1 MKVLKIGAVWCNSCN
16 VMRPRW
22 KELEASNSWLETK
35 YYEFD
40 DSPEVIEKYDIDDDL
55 MPVFIFLDKDGE
67 ELTRLTGEPS
77 VSEIQQ
83 LIDQY
88 KDS

>member
-22 KELEASNSWLETK
+22 KELEAENTWLETE
-35 YYEFD
+35 YSEYD
-40 DSPEVIEKYDIDDDL
+40 DHPDVIEKYNIDDEL
-55 MPVFIFLDKDGE
+55 MPAFIFLDKDGN

-77 VSEIQQ
+77 KEEIQG
-83 LIDQY
+83 LLDEY
-88 KDS
+88 KDR